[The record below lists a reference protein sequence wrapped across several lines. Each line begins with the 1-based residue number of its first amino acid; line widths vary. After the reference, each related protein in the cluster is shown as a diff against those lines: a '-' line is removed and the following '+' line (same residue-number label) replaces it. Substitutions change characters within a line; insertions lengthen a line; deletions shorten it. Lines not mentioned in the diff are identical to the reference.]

1 MKEKQTKK
9 EKTQREVNYIVKGMY
24 DELIA
29 KYEYKIGMI
38 TEYNTTIS
46 TRMIKTL
53 KNRYLELRIKGIV

>member
-29 KYEYKIGMI
+29 KYEYKIVSQKQ
-38 TEYNTTIS
+38 S
-46 TRMIKTL
+46 TKQIRTSK
-53 KNRYLELRIKGIV
+53 